1 MQVDHRSNAYDARK
15 ERAWHVSALLSPE
28 TSAWCVHDVGTGAC
42 VALLA
47 GAAGELPGAAS
58 LPVRPASVSFTA
70 LPEVSALIPE
80 SALAPG
86 SEMAHLRSVHGHV
99 PTGLLRDEPIGALGA
114 RCIYLHDEGAE
125 LRLMARF
132 PSARSLPLQAVLV
145 QTAIARSSER
155 TTLLL
160 HRSAKR
166 LDLALAHRQQLLLSN
181 TFHAVSAEDV
191 LYYTLFVLERC
202 GHAPADVRVLTGGT
216 HFTDTEEQLLGRYL
230 PDLAPCIT
238 KDHPSVL
245 GIGIERPAHWS
256 GLLLQFACAS

>member
-28 TSAWCVHDVGTGAC
+28 ANAWCVHDTVSGAC
-42 VALLA
+42 VALIS
-47 GAAGELPGAAS
+47 GGPGDLPGSAS
-58 LPVRPASVSFTA
+58 LPVRPASVTFTA
-70 LPEVSALIPE
+70 LPEISTLIPE

-114 RCIYLHDEGAE
+114 RCIYLHDEEAE
-125 LRLMARF
+125 HRLMSRF
-132 PSARSLPLQAVLV
+132 PSARPLPLQAVLV

-160 HRSAKR
+160 HRGAKR
-166 LDLALAHRQQLLLSN
+166 LDLVLAHRQHLLLSN
-181 TFHAVSAEDV
+181 TFHAVDAEDA

-202 GHAPADVRVLTGGT
+202 GYAPADVRVLTGGT
-216 HFTDTEEQLLGRYL
+216 HFTETEEALLARYL

-238 KDHPSVL
+238 KDHPSIQ
-245 GIGIERPAHWS
+245 GIGIERPAHWA